1 MDSVIYAKIIS
12 IKGRFYCVEWRFIVV
27 NKDGVDIYIDNDKQ
41 IMYVSM
47 NEKMTYE
54 AQSKIKESFSES
66 LDYQIVVFEYIND
79 IKFLN

>member
-1 MDSVIYAKIIS
+1 M
-12 IKGRFYCVEWRFIVV
+12 

-47 NEKMTYE
+47 NEKMTYD
-54 AQSKIKESFSES
+54 AQSKIKESFSEN
-66 LDYQIVVFEYIND
+66 LNYQIVVFEYIND

>member
-1 MDSVIYAKIIS
+1 M
-12 IKGRFYCVEWRFIVV
+12 

>member
-1 MDSVIYAKIIS
+1 M
-12 IKGRFYCVEWRFIVV
+12 

-41 IMYVSM
+41 MMYISM

>member
-1 MDSVIYAKIIS
+1 M
-12 IKGRFYCVEWRFIVV
+12 IKVRFYYVEWRFIVV

>member
-1 MDSVIYAKIIS
+1 M
-12 IKGRFYCVEWRFIVV
+12 

-41 IMYVSM
+41 MMYISM

-54 AQSKIKESFSES
+54 SQSKIKESFSES
-66 LDYQIVVFEYIND
+66 IDYQIVVFEYIND

>member
-1 MDSVIYAKIIS
+1 M
-12 IKGRFYCVEWRFIVV
+12 
-27 NKDGVDIYIDNDKQ
+27 NKDGVDIYIDNDKE

>member
-1 MDSVIYAKIIS
+1 MAKET
-12 IKGRFYCVEWRFIVV
+12 K
-27 NKDGVDIYIDNDKQ
+27 NGVDIYIDRDKE
-41 IMYVSM
+41 IMYISM
-47 NEKMTYE
+47 NEKMTTE